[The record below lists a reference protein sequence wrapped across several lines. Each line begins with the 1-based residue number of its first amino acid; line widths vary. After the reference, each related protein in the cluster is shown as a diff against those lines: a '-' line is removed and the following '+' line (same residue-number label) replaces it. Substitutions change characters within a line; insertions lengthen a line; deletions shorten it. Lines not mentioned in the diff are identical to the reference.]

1 MRARAHSNGNSR
13 HAPPERKVKTK
24 TVTPVVG
31 RKRGRPRKTEG
42 AVSHKVLILHQ
53 PHESSRVALA
63 PDDLQGRVRE
73 LAKLAKEQ
81 GYVTFDDLN
90 DVLPEGVTDAD
101 ELDAILTQLRKMEID
116 IIEASEVD
124 RYKEGK
130 KETEEEE
137 EEEKEEEKPETRFE
151 ILDDP
156 VRMYLKQMGQVPLL
170 TREQEVQ
177 ISKRIEEAEYLVQ
190 QHINR
195 FGFTAKAHLDLA
207 QKLAEGHERFD
218 RVILDKKIESR
229 ERYMKLLPRLCQ
241 KVEKLGETVT
251 TQYAQMR
258 EASPRNAK
266 VRTKTFQRSVNALL
280 RVYPKFYF
288 KQKVTEEFVHL
299 ADQHFALLMALKP
312 DRLKA

>member
-1 MRARAHSNGNSR
+1 MRGRPHSNGNSR
-13 HAPPERKVKTK
+13 HTPPERKVKTK
-24 TVTPVVG
+24 TVAPVVA

-42 AVSHKVLILHQ
+42 AVSHKVLIPHQ
-53 PHESSRVALA
+53 PHESNRVALA

-137 EEEKEEEKPETRFE
+137 EEEKPETRFE

-177 ISKRIEEAEYLVQ
+177 ISKRIEEAEHLVQ
-190 QHINR
+190 QYINR
-195 FGFTAKAHLDLA
+195 FGFTAKAHLDLSA
-207 QKLAEGHERFD
+207 
-218 RVILDKKIESR
+218 KISR
-229 ERYMKLLPRLCQ
+229 
-241 KVEKLGETVT
+241 
-251 TQYAQMR
+251 
-258 EASPRNAK
+258 
-266 VRTKTFQRSVNALL
+266 RTRTIRSRDSRQEN
-280 RVYPKFYF
+280 
-288 KQKVTEEFVHL
+288 
-299 ADQHFALLMALKP
+299 
-312 DRLKA
+312 

>member
-1 MRARAHSNGNSR
+1 MRGRPHSNGNAR
-13 HAPPERKVKTK
+13 PAPPQRKVKAK
-24 TVTPVVG
+24 TVTPVVA

-42 AVSHKVLILHQ
+42 AVSRKVLILPQ
-53 PHESSRVALA
+53 PRESNRVALA
-63 PDDLQGRVRE
+63 ADDLQGRVRE

-137 EEEKEEEKPETRFE
+137 EEEKPETRFE

-170 TREQEVQ
+170 TREQEVEICKQ
-177 ISKRIEEAEYLVQ
+177 IEDAESEARQFVYS
-190 QHINR
+190 
-195 FGFTAKAHLDLA
+195 FGFAAKEHLAIAEKLLA
-207 QKLAEGHERFD
+207 MPPKERFD
-218 RVILDKKIESR
+218 RVVIDKFAENRESYLKNLRRLVKQVRELDEEVDRIFAE
-229 ERYMKLLPRLCQ
+229 CQ
-241 KVEKLGETVT
+241 
-251 TQYAQMR
+251 
-258 EASPRNAK
+258 NAK
-266 VRTKTFQRSVNALL
+266 
-280 RVYPKFYF
+280 
-288 KQKVTEEFVHL
+288 
-299 ADQHFALLMALKP
+299 
-312 DRLKA
+312 

>member
-1 MRARAHSNGNSR
+1 M
-13 HAPPERKVKTK
+13 
-24 TVTPVVG
+24 
-31 RKRGRPRKTEG
+31 
-42 AVSHKVLILHQ
+42 SHKVLIPHQ
-53 PHESSRVALA
+53 PHESNRVALA

-116 IIEASEVD
+116 IIESSEVD

-137 EEEKEEEKPETRFE
+137 EEEKPETRFE

-170 TREQEVQ
+170 TREQEVL
-177 ISKRIEEAEYLVQ
+177 ISKRIEEAEHLIQ

-207 QKLAEGHERFD
+207 H
-218 RVILDKKIESR
+218 
-229 ERYMKLLPRLCQ
+229 RYS
-241 KVEKLGETVT
+241 E
-251 TQYAQMR
+251 
-258 EASPRNAK
+258 
-266 VRTKTFQRSVNALL
+266 
-280 RVYPKFYF
+280 
-288 KQKVTEEFVHL
+288 L
-299 ADQHFALLMALKP
+299 ADAIERSAPAQRDAS
-312 DRLKA
+312 RV

>member
-1 MRARAHSNGNSR
+1 MRGRPHSNGNSR

-24 TVTPVVG
+24 TAAPVVA

-42 AVSHKVLILHQ
+42 VVSHKALIPHQ
-53 PHESSRVALA
+53 PHDSNRVALA

-116 IIEASEVD
+116 IIEASAVD

-137 EEEKEEEKPETRFE
+137 EEEKTETRFE
-151 ILDDP
+151 IVDDP
-156 VRMYLKQMGQVPLL
+156 VRTYLKQMRQVPML

-177 ISKRIEEAEYLVQ
+177 ISKRIEEDEHPIQ
-190 QHINR
+190 QHINHY
-195 FGFTAKAHLDLA
+195 GFTA
-207 QKLAEGHERFD
+207 
-218 RVILDKKIESR
+218 
-229 ERYMKLLPRLCQ
+229 
-241 KVEKLGETVT
+241 
-251 TQYAQMR
+251 
-258 EASPRNAK
+258 
-266 VRTKTFQRSVNALL
+266 
-280 RVYPKFYF
+280 
-288 KQKVTEEFVHL
+288 
-299 ADQHFALLMALKP
+299 
-312 DRLKA
+312 